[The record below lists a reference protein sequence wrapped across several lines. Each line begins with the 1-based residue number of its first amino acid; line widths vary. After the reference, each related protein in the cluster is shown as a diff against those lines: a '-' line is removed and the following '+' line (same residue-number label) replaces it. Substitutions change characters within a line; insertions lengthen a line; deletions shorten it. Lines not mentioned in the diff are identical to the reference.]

1 MASPDGI
8 DQRLSVIEQR
18 LDQIHTALLGDIHG
32 KTGLLN
38 RFTELDQRVQRL
50 EAAQGWVRG
59 LVGGAVAAIV
69 SAWAMVWGGP
79 HK

>member
-1 MASPDGI
+1 MPTSDGI
-8 DQRLSVIEQR
+8 EQRLSVIEQR
-18 LDQIHTALLGDIHG
+18 LDQIHTALLGDIQG
-32 KTGLLN
+32 RSGLLN
-38 RFTELDQRVQRL
+38 KFAELDQRVQRL

-79 HK
+79 GK

>member
-1 MASPDGI
+1 MPTPDGI
-8 DQRLSVIEQR
+8 EQRLTVIEQR
-18 LDQIHTALLGDIHG
+18 LDQIHTALLGDIQG
-32 KTGLLN
+32 RSGLLN
-38 RFTELDQRVQRL
+38 KFAELDSRVQRL

-79 HK
+79 VK

>member
-1 MASPDGI
+1 MSTPDGI
-8 DQRLSVIEQR
+8 EQRLSVIEQR
-18 LDQIHTALLGDIHG
+18 LDQIHTALLGDIQG
-32 KTGLLN
+32 RAGLLN
-38 RFTELDQRVQRL
+38 KFAELDSRVQRL

-79 HK
+79 VK